1 MKSLVLP
8 SVLFGCAVVFAAWV
22 RGRKAGSGRAWPVAA
37 QPLLSVPEQVLYRRL
52 REAFPDHVVLAQV
65 ALSQLIVVRAG
76 PQWQAVHNRINRLVA
91 DFVVCS
97 PDFTTLLVIELDDRS
112 HGRRDRQDADARKSE
127 ALAAAGLRLVRYS
140 VKSMPDVATLRAELE
155 ARQPSCA
162 RSA

>member
-97 PDFTTLLVIELDDRS
+97 PDFTT
-112 HGRRDRQDADARKSE
+112 RDRQDADARKSE